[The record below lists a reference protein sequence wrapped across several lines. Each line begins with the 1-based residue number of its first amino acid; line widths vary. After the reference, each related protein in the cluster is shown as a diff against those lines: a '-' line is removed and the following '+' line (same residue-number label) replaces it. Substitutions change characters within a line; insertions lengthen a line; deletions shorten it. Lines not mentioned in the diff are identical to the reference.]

1 MADKKYHATMTGVL
15 AWANSE
21 LEHVGRIASVED
33 KDLQYAYAMSTVNS
47 MMHLRDAL
55 FELANDKKYS
65 WKREEFLRMHDSVV
79 RVLKHLIAE
88 YKINLKT
95 IKAFNTRHTLK
106 NTSYLNNVKA
116 KRTTRKNKK

>member
-1 MADKKYHATMTGVL
+1 MADKKYHATMSGVL
-15 AWANSE
+15 AWANAE

-65 WKREEFLRMHDSVV
+65 WKKEEFLRTHDSVV
-79 RVLKHLIAE
+79 RVLKHLISE

-106 NTSYLNNVKA
+106 NTSYLNNA
-116 KRTTRKNKK
+116 RGTRKNKK